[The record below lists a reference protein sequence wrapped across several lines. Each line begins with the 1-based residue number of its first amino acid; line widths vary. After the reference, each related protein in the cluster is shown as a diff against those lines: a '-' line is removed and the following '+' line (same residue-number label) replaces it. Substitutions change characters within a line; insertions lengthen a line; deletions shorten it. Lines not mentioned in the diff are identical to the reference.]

1 MIYLV
6 QFVNYT
12 LSLLMWM
19 ILGRAVLGILTGG
32 TPNLMQSVFDRFTIP
47 VFGATRRLL
56 PFVSEK
62 WAPLAA
68 LLLLAAL
75 RVLLIVGTHPT
86 SGR

>member
-1 MIYLV
+1 MIYV
-6 QFVNYT
+6 IQFVNYT

-32 TPNLMQSVFDRFTIP
+32 RPNLLQAIFDRFTLP
-47 VFGATRRLL
+47 LFGLARRVL

-75 RVLLIVGTHPT
+75 RLLLILTTHPAA
-86 SGR
+86 GR

>member
-12 LSLLMWM
+12 LALGMWL

-32 TPNLMQSVFDRFTIP
+32 RPSPIQTLFDRFTAP
-47 VFGATRRLL
+47 AFSLTRRAL
-56 PFVSEK
+56 PFVSER

-68 LLLLAAL
+68 LLLLGAL
-75 RVLLIVGTHPT
+75 RLALILFTHPAA
-86 SGR
+86 GR